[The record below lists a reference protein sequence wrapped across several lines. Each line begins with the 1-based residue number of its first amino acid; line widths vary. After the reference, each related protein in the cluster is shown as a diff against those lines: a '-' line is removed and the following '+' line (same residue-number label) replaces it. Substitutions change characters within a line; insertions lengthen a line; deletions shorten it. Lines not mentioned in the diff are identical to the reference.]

1 MGENQI
7 KKTKK
12 EVEQKEECKTCNHLE
27 HARDYFS
34 GEYHKEQEKVKAL
47 VAAIS
52 VLSSE
57 LRDANETIKMLEED
71 N

>member
-1 MGENQI
+1 MR
-7 KKTKK
+7 KVKK
-12 EVEQKEECKTCNHLE
+12 EVELKEECKTCNHLE
-27 HARDYFS
+27 HARDYFLA
-34 GEYHKEQEKVKAL
+34 EYHKEQEKVKVF

-57 LRDANETIKMLEED
+57 LKEASHTVEVLNED

>member
-1 MGENQI
+1 M
-7 KKTKK
+7 KKNKK

-27 HARDYFS
+27 HARDYFH

-47 VAAIS
+47 VSAIS
-52 VLSSE
+52 VLSAE
-57 LRDANETIKMLEED
+57 LKNANETIKMLEED